1 MRACVLFLF
10 LLLSACTTE
19 DGKVEVTVKFNLF
32 NAATGGMFAHCLLRL
47 RRDDDP
53 HKWFDAVWGL
63 ILLALMV
70 TGHHI
75 IK

>member
-1 MRACVLFLF
+1 MRACVLF
-10 LLLSACTTE
+10 LLLSACTIE
-19 DGKVEVTVKFNLF
+19 GREVEMGVKFNPF
-32 NAATGGMFAHCLLRL
+32 SFATGGMIAHFLLRL
-47 RRDDDP
+47 RREDDP

-70 TGHHI
+70 TGYI